1 MGKRALWGLVVWA
14 WVFGIGCQKD
24 HPGASDF
31 QDLAGPQPAAPAG
44 VVRLPDSVQ
53 ELVEIKVEPAKY
65 RKCPTLL
72 KAMGKIL
79 APRPQ
84 TAIVSHAFPARVAE
98 IRVEVGD
105 WVKKGQELVILES
118 KDVGEAKADF
128 YKALASHELAKNNL
142 AREERLLHEGVG
154 VKKNF
159 VAAEAEYKVAQANLE
174 VAHKKLHILGFTEV
188 EVNQIAQTHQINPAI
203 TLCAPIE
210 GKIVEIK
217 AVRGAMVDPAT
228 QLLTIIDPRSLWIEA
243 ELYEKDIAK
252 IRIGQEVEIRVPAYP
267 ERVFHGRVGYI
278 GDVVNPETRTITVRT
293 ELANDAQLLKPGM
306 FADVDIVLDEGHRA
320 LVVPLAAILEEG
332 DQKFV
337 FVKQKDH
344 FVRREVRT
352 GSVFQKCQQVTG
364 GLVPGELVVV
374 EGNHQLK
381 SKLQED
387 VLKAAG
393 VH

>member
-1 MGKRALWGLVVWA
+1 MGKRALGGLGAWA
-14 WVFGIGCQKD
+14 CVFGIGCQKD
-24 HPGASDF
+24 PPGASDF
-31 QDLAGPQPAAPAG
+31 QDPAGPQPAAPAG

-105 WVKKGQELVILES
+105 WVKKRQELVILES

-128 YKALASHELAKNNL
+128 YKALASHELAKSNL

-174 VAHKKLHILGFTEV
+174 LAHKKLHILGFTEV

-228 QLLTIIDPRSLWIEA
+228 PLLTIIDPRSLWIEA

-267 ERVFHGRVGYI
+267 EKVFHGRVGYI

-306 FADVDIVLDEGHRA
+306 FADVEIVLDEGHRA

-337 FVKQKDH
+337 FVKHKDQ

-352 GSVFQKCQQVTG
+352 GSVFNQCQQVTG
-364 GLVPGELVVV
+364 GLAPGELVVV